1 MIYFCEGKYEN
12 NMLALL
18 KKEINEFFST
28 ITGYIVV
35 VVFLLAIGLFMWVF
49 PGQYNVMDSG
59 YASLNTLFTLAPW
72 IFLFLVPAVTM
83 RMIADEKKTGTME
96 LLLTRPISD
105 LQIVAAK
112 YLAALIL
119 VLLALLPTL
128 VYFVSV
134 YHLGNPPG
142 NMDVAGTTGSYIG
155 LFFLAAI
162 YVAIGVFASSLTSS
176 QIVAFIL
183 ALLVSFLFYMGF
195 DLLSGLWIFSGMEAF
210 VADLGIN
217 AHYRSMSRGVIDTRD
232 IIYFLSV
239 IVVFIYLTRTI
250 IQNRN

>member
-1 MIYFCEGKYEN
+1 MI
-12 NMLALL
+12 ALL

-49 PGQYNVMDSG
+49 PGQYNVLDSG

-83 RMIADEKKTGTME
+83 RMIADEKKSGTME
-96 LLLTRPISD
+96 LLLTRPITD
-105 LQIVAAK
+105 LQIVVAK
-112 YLAALIL
+112 YFASLIL

-128 VYFVSV
+128 IYFFSV
-134 YHLGNPPG
+134 YQLGNPPG
-142 NMDVAGTTGSYIG
+142 NVDVGGTIGSYIG

-162 YVAIGVFASSLTSS
+162 YAAIGIFASSITSN
-176 QIVAFIL
+176 QIIAFII
-183 ALLVSFLFYMGF
+183 ALLAGFIFYMGF
-195 DLLSGLWIFSGMEAF
+195 DLLSGMWIFGNIDTF
-210 VADLGIN
+210 VMDLGIN

-232 IIYFLSV
+232 IIYFISV
-239 IVVFIYLTRTI
+239 ILIFIFLTKTI

>member
-1 MIYFCEGKYEN
+1 M
-12 NMLALL
+12 MTLL

-49 PGQYNVMDSG
+49 PGQYNVLESG

-105 LQIVAAK
+105 LQIVVSK
-112 YLAALIL
+112 YLASLIL
-119 VLLALLPTL
+119 VLLALVPTL
-128 VYFVSV
+128 IYLFSV
-134 YHLGNPPG
+134 YQLGNPPG
-142 NMDVAGTTGSYIG
+142 NVDMGGTIGSYIG

-162 YVAIGVFASSLTSS
+162 YAAIGIFASSLTSN
-176 QIVAFIL
+176 QIIAFII
-183 ALLVSFLFYMGF
+183 ALLIGFIFYMGF
-195 DLLSGLWIFSGMEAF
+195 DLLSGMWIFGGIDTFIM
-210 VADLGIN
+210 DLGIN

-232 IIYFLSV
+232 IVYFISV
-239 IVVFIYLTRTI
+239 ILVFIFLTKTI

>member
-1 MIYFCEGKYEN
+1 MT
-12 NMLALL
+12 LL

-49 PGQYNVMDSG
+49 PGQYNVLNSG

-105 LQIVAAK
+105 LQIVVSK
-112 YLAALIL
+112 YLASLIL
-119 VLLALLPTL
+119 VLLALVPTL
-128 VYFVSV
+128 IYLFSV
-134 YHLGNPPG
+134 YQLGNPPG
-142 NMDVAGTTGSYIG
+142 NVDMGGTIGSYIG

-162 YVAIGVFASSLTSS
+162 YAAIGIFASSLTSN
-176 QIVAFIL
+176 QIIAFII
-183 ALLVSFLFYMGF
+183 ALLIGFMFYMGF
-195 DLLSGLWIFSGMEAF
+195 DLLSGMWIFGSIDTFIM
-210 VADLGIN
+210 DLGIN

-232 IIYFLSV
+232 IVYFISV
-239 IVVFIYLTRTI
+239 ILVFIFLTKTI

>member
-1 MIYFCEGKYEN
+1 
-12 NMLALL
+12 MLALL

-28 ITGYIVV
+28 VTGYVVV

-49 PGQYNVMDSG
+49 PGQYNVLDSG
-59 YASLNTLFTLAPW
+59 YATLNTLFTLAPW

-83 RMIADEKKTGTME
+83 RMIADEKKSGTME

-105 LQIVAAK
+105 LQIVVSK
-112 YLAALIL
+112 YLASLIL

-128 VYFVSV
+128 IYFFSL
-134 YHLGNPPG
+134 YHLGNPAG
-142 NMDVAGTTGSYIG
+142 NIDVGGTIGSYVG

-162 YVAIGVFASSLTSS
+162 YAAIGIFASSLTGN
-176 QIVAFIL
+176 QIIAFII
-183 ALLVSFLFYMGF
+183 ALLIAFFFYMGF
-195 DLLSGLWIFSGMEAF
+195 DLLSGMWIFSRIDLFIM
-210 VADLGIN
+210 DLGIN

-232 IIYFLSV
+232 IIYFISV
-239 IVVFIYLTRTI
+239 ILVFIYLTKTI

>member
-1 MIYFCEGKYEN
+1 MIT
-12 NMLALL
+12 LL

-49 PGQYNVMDSG
+49 PGQYNVLDSG

-83 RMIADEKKTGTME
+83 RMIADEKKSGTME

-105 LQIVAAK
+105 LQIVVSK
-112 YLAALIL
+112 YLASLIL

-128 VYFVSV
+128 IYYYSV
-134 YHLGNPPG
+134 YQLGNPPG
-142 NMDVAGTTGSYIG
+142 NLDAGGTIGSYIG

-162 YVAIGVFASSLTSS
+162 YAAIGIFASSITSN
-176 QIVAFIL
+176 QIVAFIM
-183 ALLVSFLFYMGF
+183 ALLTSFIFYMGF
-195 DLLSGLWIFSGMEAF
+195 DLLSSMWIFGGIDTFIM
-210 VADLGIN
+210 DLGIN

-232 IIYFLSV
+232 IVYFISV
-239 IVVFIYLTRTI
+239 ILVFIFLTKTI